1 MPLTRREFVF
11 AGSAAG
17 AVVAAAVVVPV
28 GLVLTDEDAE
38 VSGATGAQLAAH
50 PRTRIGSVS
59 ELGSG
64 EPVFVDYPLETQS
77 NILVKLGQPAIG
89 GRGPDTDIVAFSNLC
104 THMGCPI
111 TDYQPE
117 HHVLGPCSCHF
128 SSFDLSRDG
137 VTNLG
142 QATQNLPRLLLE
154 IEDDD
159 IYATGVFRLIYGRSN
174 NLGGVTAV
182 AAPGR

>member
-11 AGSAAG
+11 AGAAVG
-17 AVVAAAVVVPV
+17 AVAGAAVVVPV
-28 GLVLTDEDAE
+28 GLVLTDDDADI
-38 VSGATGAQLAAH
+38 SGATGAQLASF

-64 EPVFVDYPLETQS
+64 EPVFVDYPLEGQS
-77 NILVKLGQPAIG
+77 NILVKLGQPSIG
-89 GRGPDTDIVAFSNLC
+89 GRGPDADIVAFSNMC

-111 TDYQPE
+111 TDYSTDD
-117 HHVLGPCSCHF
+117 HVLGPCPCHF

-137 VTNLG
+137 VTSFG

-154 IEDDD
+154 VEGDD
-159 IYATGVFRLIYGRSN
+159 IYASGVYRLIYGRSN